1 MTQTAMS
8 QTVPDGQRHTRW
20 TLGIALLLLLALLF
34 LWLTGR
40 GPGSGAACCGADTA
54 AAPESTDTT
63 DTGTAPTPAVEAP
76 APPVAAA
83 ASVIAAGAFAAHAAD
98 GKLTLTGVVADEA
111 ERSHIVDA
119 ATAAY
124 GAGNVVDHLR
134 IDGNTA
140 ARGWDAKLADIF
152 GWQKT
157 VPDAAIDFDGRRWLL
172 TGTVTSEAVK
182 TARGEQ
188 AQAFF
193 GADAV
198 IDNRIQVVQIAKAGD
213 DVQCG
218 DRIAVAV
225 NFASGSSALNAEAK
239 AMLDRVFDCLKDGR
253 FEISGHTDNTGS
265 ATVNQ
270 RLSLARADAAK
281 AYLVSKGLSATELGT
296 AGHGSEKP
304 VADNATPEGRA
315 QNRRIEFAKQ

>member
-8 QTVPDGQRHTRW
+8 QTVPDVPRHTRW
-20 TLGIALLLLLALLF
+20 TFGIALLLLLALLF

-54 AAPESTDTT
+54 VAPASTDAT
-63 DTGTAPTPAVEAP
+63 DTGTAPTPAMEAST
-76 APPVAAA
+76 PPVAAA
-83 ASVIAAGAFAAHAAD
+83 HAISGTFAAHAAD
-98 GKLTLTGVVADEA
+98 GKVTLTGVVADEA
-111 ERSHIVDA
+111 ERGRIVDA

-124 GAGNVVDHLR
+124 GAGNVIDQLR
-134 IDGNTA
+134 IDGTAA

-157 VPDAAIDFDGRRWLL
+157 VPDAGIDFDGRRWLL
-172 TGTVTSEAVK
+172 TGTVTSEAEK
-182 TARGEQ
+182 AGRGEQ
-188 AQAFF
+188 AKAYF
-193 GADAV
+193 GADAI
-198 IDNRIQVVQIAKAGD
+198 IDNQIRVIAVAKAGD

-265 ATVNQ
+265 AAVNQ
-270 RLSLARADAAK
+270 RLSLARADATRT
-281 AYLVSKGLSATELGT
+281 YLVSKGLSATDLGT
-296 AGHGSEKP
+296 AGYGPDKP
-304 VADNATPEGRA
+304 IADNATPEGRA